1 MKRINLLP
9 PEIAKQRRVRQQ
21 TGLLVIG
28 FAALIV
34 ILIGVWFLQ
43 HQQLTKEQD
52 NLASAEARVATLQT
66 KVNALQQFA
75 QLDTTVKQKE
85 QTLATAMTGDVAW
98 SRLLIELSMMIPGD
112 SWITSFSGTAAP
124 PTPQRGA
131 AAAQAATKLGNVNF
145 SAVTFDF
152 PGVAKWLTRMSE
164 LKSLQTI
171 WVPSAAKGAIGSR
184 QVINYS
190 STADLSKDAASN
202 RYQVSK

>member
-9 PEIAKQRRVRQQ
+9 PEIAAQRRVRQQ
-21 TGLLVIG
+21 TGLLVVG
-28 FAALIV
+28 FAVLIAL
-34 ILIGVWFLQ
+34 LIGVWFVQ
-43 HQQLTKEQD
+43 HAQLTKEQD
-52 NLASAEARVATLQT
+52 NLASAQARVATLQT

-112 SWITSFSGTAAP
+112 SWITSFSGSATP
-124 PTPQRGA
+124 PTPQGA
-131 AAAQAATKLGNVNF
+131 AAAAAAVKLGSVNF

-164 LKSLQTI
+164 MKSLQNI
-171 WVPSAAKGAIGSR
+171 WVPSAAKGTISTR

-190 STADLSKDAASN
+190 STTDLSKDAASN